1 MGGGAFCLNLRF
13 MREKIKPAIL
23 CALADSLV
31 KFYNGYNL
39 LGDKSHKMP
48 EMIYVDST
56 VGKKN
61 TNIPW

>member
-1 MGGGAFCLNLRF
+1 

-23 CALADSLV
+23 CSLADSLV